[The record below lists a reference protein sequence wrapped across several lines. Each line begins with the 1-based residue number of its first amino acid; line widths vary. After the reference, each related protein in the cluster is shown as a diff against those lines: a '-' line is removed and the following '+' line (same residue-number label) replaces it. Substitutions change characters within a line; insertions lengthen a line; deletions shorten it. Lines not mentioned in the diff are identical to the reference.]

1 MITPPYS
8 RQASTFSEAMN
19 ESLNDAKDEFKEDK
33 ADMAAAAKVFLPLFL
48 STGIH
53 HLHENTTP

>member
-33 ADMAAAAKVFLPLFL
+33 ADMAAAATKVFYLYTYLY
-48 STGIH
+48 I
-53 HLHENTTP
+53 NK